1 MYGNVP
7 QNVKAV
13 EAVLYGQYWWAF
25 WILQLLLG
33 SLVPMVV
40 LALPGPSRNGQWA
53 GWMGVLV
60 LIGFAAARAN
70 IVFPALT
77 VPELEALTTAFTG
90 PHLTFD
96 YFPSP
101 MEWAVT
107 AGITGMAILAFLIG
121 NDVLPLRAKMEVA

>member
-1 MYGNVP
+1 M
-7 QNVKAV
+7 
-13 EAVLYGQYWWAF
+13 
-25 WILQLLLG
+25 LLG
-33 SLVPMVV
+33 SFVPAVV
-40 LALPGPSRNGQWA
+40 LALPGPGRNGHWA

-60 LIGFAAARAN
+60 LVGFAAARAN

-90 PHLTFD
+90 PHLTFE
-96 YFPSP
+96 YFPSL

-121 NDVLPLRAKMEVA
+121 SDLLPLRAKMEVA